1 MERTT
6 GTKRAAETNQMAERP
21 AKRFIDFN
29 VTDVERALDDMHN
42 GLLACLDQSS
52 ETNRDTRVDDE
63 AASRFVEACLCLSDW
78 KGNPIEALEKVGREL
93 PEYLRVRFVQLY
105 LDEFNK
111 WGMIKALLDGKYMGD
126 DVLKEL
132 KVAIH
137 IIYEM
142 LGERPGDC
150 SDDDSTSGECED
162 ALCYQYRDM
171 FERVLEK
178 YELVIP
184 DTETSDEEE
193 ESD

>member
-1 MERTT
+1 MVRTT
-6 GTKRAAETNQMAERP
+6 GTKRAAETNQMDERP
-21 AKRFIDFN
+21 AKRFINFN

-42 GLLACLDQSS
+42 GLLTCLDQLG
-52 ETNRDTRVDDE
+52 ETHHDE
-63 AASRFVEACLCLSDW
+63 TASRFVEACLCISDW
-78 KGNPIEALEKVGREL
+78 KGTPTEALEKVGREL

-111 WGMIKALLDGKYMGD
+111 WGMIKALLDGKYMDEG
-126 DVLKEL
+126 VLKEL
-132 KVAIH
+132 KVAIY
-137 IIYEM
+137 IIGVM
-142 LGERPGDC
+142 FGERPGAC

-162 ALCYQYRDM
+162 ELCYQYSDM
-171 FERVLEK
+171 FDRVLNK